1 MRCPFCKHDDTRV
14 IDSRWNNETN
24 QIRRRRECPK
34 CNERFNTLESA
45 ELSLPFIIKNDG
57 KREDFDQQKL
67 RAGLLRALRK
77 RPVSVEKIEKTIF
90 TIIQKLRL
98 SNEKEIPSR
107 KIGEWLMDE
116 LRLLDPVAYVR
127 FASVY
132 RSFEDVDAFKQEIL
146 RLKKIQPI
154 ISEHPKSGEK

>member
-1 MRCPFCKHDDTRV
+1 MRCPFCQHDDTRV
-14 IDSRWNNETN
+14 IDSRWNNESN

-45 ELSLPFIIKNDG
+45 ELTLPFIIKNDG
-57 KREDFDQQKL
+57 KREDFDEQKL

-77 RPVSVEKIEKTIF
+77 RPVSAEQIEKTIY
-90 TIIQKLRL
+90 TILQKLRL
-98 SNEKEIPSR
+98 SNEKEIPSL
-107 KIGEWLMDE
+107 KIGEWMMDE

-132 RSFEDVDAFKQEIL
+132 RSFEDVEAFKQEIQ
-146 RLKKIQPI
+146 RLKKANP
-154 ISEHPKSGEK
+154 SSTEPEKSGE